1 MFLGTAGSRNLTR
14 FGVTVSVSLAVL
26 LAITGCGSGS
36 DQPELGLVSGT
47 ITFDGNPLS
56 GVAVTFVPDGGRP
69 AMGKTD
75 ADGKYELT
83 YIRDTPGCKVGH
95 NKVQIGNTEESEDEA
110 EREGDDYVQKPTKSG
125 PATIPARY
133 NTQTELQA
141 EVKPGENT
149 FDFSLTSK

>member
-1 MFLGTAGSRNLTR
+1 MFGGTPRSHWAGRPA
-14 FGVTVSVSLAVL
+14 VSMLAVMTL
-26 LAITGCGSGS
+26 LAGLSGCGSGS
-36 DQPELGLVSGT
+36 DQPELGLVTGT
-47 ITFDGNPLS
+47 VTLDGNPLS
-56 GVAVTFVPDGGRP
+56 GVAVTFVPDEGRP

-75 ADGKYELT
+75 DAGKYELT

-110 EREGDDYVQKPTKSG
+110 EQEGDDYVQKPTKSG